1 MFRIFFTFKM
11 RTKTKTVEQNGIT
24 ESLKNAYHCGNKPE
38 CKNEYDNKADKHSK
52 HTETCRDRMA

>member
-1 MFRIFFTFKM
+1 M
-11 RTKTKTVEQNGIT
+11 TVERNIII

-38 CKNEYDNKADKHSK
+38 CKNENDNIADKHSK